1 MSLMVLVVAAAGF
14 VGFTAILFT
23 LLHENAQI

>member
-1 MSLMVLVVAAAGF
+1 MVLVVAAEGF
-14 VGFTAILFT
+14 VGFNTARLFT